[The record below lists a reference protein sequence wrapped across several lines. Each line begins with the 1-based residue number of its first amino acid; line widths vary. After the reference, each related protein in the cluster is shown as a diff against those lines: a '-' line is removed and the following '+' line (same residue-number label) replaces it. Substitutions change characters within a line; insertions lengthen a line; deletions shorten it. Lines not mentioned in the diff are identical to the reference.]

1 MSAIEERFARMKTTM
16 LEFMDGFNEVK
27 GRIHEVEEMLLLE
40 LTTIANIFMAPLHL
54 KNESLKAIIEAL
66 KMEVL
71 DLKVHNSY
79 KAEFKALKLEVQ
91 ELKTELLLCKT
102 SITSCVVP
110 IQAAQD
116 GCTEAQGVQGQ
127 PIC

>member
-1 MSAIEERFARMKTTM
+1 
-16 LEFMDGFNEVK
+16 
-27 GRIHEVEEMLLLE
+27 MLLLE

-91 ELKTELLLCKT
+91 ELKTELLLSKT

-110 IQAAQD
+110 VQAAHKMDAPKPKEFKGNQSAKD
-116 GCTEAQGVQGQ
+116 VESFIWSMEQYFGDIG
-127 PIC
+127 I